1 VRNNDANEVPL
12 EVYYNPEDKWLK
24 YKKDMIKDSSD
35 YKKFRVS
42 ANLRENTMQEFFSWL
57 RFVEFDEDYTVL
69 IDFEARQAN
78 KKQDIDQ
85 DEEGRID
92 ANRGFKGKELPSLSI
107 RNEKKSLIRMKIECN
122 KVLSGY
128 PTTVEFD

>member
-1 VRNNDANEVPL
+1 
-12 EVYYNPEDKWLK
+12 
-24 YKKDMIKDSSD
+24 MIKDASD

-92 ANRGFKGKELPSLSI
+92 ANKGFKGKELPSLSI
-107 RNEKKSLIRMKIECN
+107 RNEKKSL
-122 KVLSGY
+122 L
-128 PTTVEFD
+128 